1 MLLFCGCSF
10 PLGLLKSVP
19 PNLYTCGA
27 CTVVFSRPSWCVFV
41 LLHNNED
48 LKHHSVSITRMRT
61 CEHICQHL
69 SHTATGYFSRSQ
81 PELFVLRC
89 IQHFMVSE
97 AFDAM
102 RTYAS
107 GDLLHA

>member
-19 PNLYTCGA
+19 PDLYTCGA

-48 LKHHSVSITRMRT
+48 LNHHSASITRMST
-61 CEHICQHL
+61 CEHICHHL
-69 SHTATGYFSRSQ
+69 
-81 PELFVLRC
+81 
-89 IQHFMVSE
+89 II
-97 AFDAM
+97 
-102 RTYAS
+102 
-107 GDLLHA
+107 LLLVCFLQQISARVVRAAVHSTLCGQ